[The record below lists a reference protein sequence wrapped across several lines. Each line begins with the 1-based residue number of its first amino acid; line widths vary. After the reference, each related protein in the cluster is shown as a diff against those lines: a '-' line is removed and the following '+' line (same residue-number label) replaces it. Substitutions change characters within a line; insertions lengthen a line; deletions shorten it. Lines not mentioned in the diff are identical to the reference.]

1 MIAYRNGHLLW
12 RNYWFNET
20 STQVSAWIPLTAGKS
35 YYMKGQMIEYTGDDH
50 FTVSVEIE
58 KANAASHPMAM
69 KQIQKLQV
77 LNVANTFES
86 WAYLVSTI
94 DSGTFKFNLLNPS
107 TLKYW

>member
-1 MIAYRNGHLLW
+1 
-12 RNYWFNET
+12 
-20 STQVSAWIPLTAGKS
+20 
-35 YYMKGQMIEYTGDDH
+35 
-50 FTVSVEIE
+50 
-58 KANAASHPMAM
+58 MAM

>member
-1 MIAYRNGHLLW
+1 
-12 RNYWFNET
+12 
-20 STQVSAWIPLTAGKS
+20 
-35 YYMKGQMIEYTGDDH
+35 MIETTGDDH

-58 KANAASHPMAM
+58 KNNAASHPMAM

-94 DSGTFKFNLLNPS
+94 DSGTFKFNLLNPN
-107 TLKYW
+107 TLTYWQSIELPANAPAW